1 MIRDIKRAGIATI
14 IVDKNVDA
22 LLSVCDQ
29 CLILAKGRV
38 VFSGSAPELAENP
51 EIHRKY
57 LGV

>member
-1 MIRDIKRAGIATI
+1 MPATI

-51 EIHRKY
+51 EIHRKH